1 MHEEYEIFANNYVH
15 YVYTLIQIF
24 ELRTKKKISDD
35 WCSKQTN
42 INIMQHAYLYIYI
55 NNKCIYIKNE

>member
-42 INIMQHAYLYIYI
+42 IIIMQHAYLYIY
-55 NNKCIYIKNE
+55 K

>member
-24 ELRTKKKISDD
+24 ELRTKKKI
-35 WCSKQTN
+35 CIHT
-42 INIMQHAYLYIYI
+42 YIYI